1 MMMGWQIGYQTNEV
15 GMDEGHK
22 VRVLVTS
29 ARSPSTV
36 ELDFCVWD
44 TVKHVKRGCE
54 RATSIP
60 VRAQQ
65 LLFLGRE
72 LSNRTTLQ
80 ALLDSQ
86 ISCAPKRLNKHDANR
101 VQCVLE
107 IVLRILPNQV
117 SQFGALLPLSRP
129 KSGNAK
135 KMVERIVSGFNRKL
149 NPQPTPEGLSGS
161 YFLRDRFRNSVA
173 IFKPRLEEPFAPQ
186 NPRGL
191 SGKLETSIHASN
203 ILSGRLY
210 LREAAAF
217 LLDED
222 KLFGVP
228 ETFLA
233 VVDHPFFDENQAS
246 GPSIPGFNSKDSS
259 LTTPQPKVDFHKTN
273 VTLQSSKSR
282 IGSLQ
287 KMMPN
292 NGCISNISI
301 SKISNFE
308 VQKIAILDMR
318 ILNADRNDGNIL
330 FRRRSTKPIQLIP
343 IDHGMS
349 LGSKLALK
357 ASEMVWTSF
366 PQIKKDLDPRL
377 KEFILNLNPERTIK
391 RLSENLD
398 LKPESLAMLEYSEYF
413 LKICVQKGLN
423 IDEMAQIFYRQGDN
437 ETPSHLERLIESVE
451 FLSKTISKSKGI
463 EWYTENNIF
472 DRSARLSGQSLD
484 LLISKMKES
493 PTLVRDIKRKNTVST
508 QTDTKN
514 SEIKTNPISN
524 IPNLYEIGLN
534 KDEMRKSIEICPDFF
549 SPRTFLSKGSPIPK
563 INKNQ
568 NQEVLEFSL
577 DTSMQKSRISQSTKN
592 EDPILILDGTP
603 NPKISNPFRPNSN
616 VQFPIFNHFEKGSSE
631 QINEFEKPPKLPTN
645 IPQICQAFVDSGD
658 LRLDCSKP
666 PTRARRRL
674 YSEQKPKSPEIK
686 QRLLA
691 DPNLN
696 KSLRKSKFFS
706 PNRPSEEQLK
716 LKKFG
721 LDIRPFD
728 ANEDPLSHL
737 ENLRENHNSES
748 TPTDPKEKHQAF
760 LEREKI
766 RLPFRSAQKE
776 EPRKRRGLKRSLSMC
791 ELFNE
796 LNDFR
801 ESSRPNTRMPSAEEF
816 GEIRCQV
823 KTRETRDLEL
833 LQKKKLKMHYFCS
846 SLEQFLCAWMKKRP
860 LTRAKRKYTAPVS
873 IGSL

>member
-1 MMMGWQIGYQTNEV
+1 MMMGRQIGYQTNEV
-15 GMDEGHK
+15 AMDEGH
-22 VRVLVTS
+22 RVTVQVTS
-29 ARSPSTV
+29 ARSHSTV
-36 ELDFCVWD
+36 ELEFCVWD

-86 ISCAPKRLNKHDANR
+86 ISCAPKRLNSLEASK

-129 KSGNAK
+129 KSGAAK

-149 NPQPTPEGLSGS
+149 NPKPTPEGLSGS

-186 NPRGL
+186 NPKGL
-191 SGKLETSIHASN
+191 TGKLETSIHASN

-217 LLDED
+217 LLDEN
-222 KLFGVP
+222 KLFGVS

-233 VVDHPFFDENQAS
+233 VVDHPFFTENQTS
-246 GPSIPGFNSKDSS
+246 PISIPGFATKDNSTKI
-259 LTTPQPKVDFHKTN
+259 PQPKIEFHKTN
-273 VTLQSSKSR
+273 VTLKSDKSR

-330 FRRRSTKPIQLIP
+330 FRRRSSKPIELIP

-357 ASEMVWTSF
+357 ASEMVWTGF
-366 PQIKKDLDPRL
+366 PQIKKEIDPRL
-377 KEFILNLNPERTIK
+377 KKFVLNLNPERTIK
-391 RLSENLD
+391 KLSENLD
-398 LKPESLAMLEYSEYF
+398 LKAESLAMLQYSEYF
-413 LKICVQKGLN
+413 LKICVEKGLK
-423 IDEMAQIFYRQGDN
+423 IDEMAQIFYRQGD
-437 ETPSHLERLIESVE
+437 EESPSHLEKLIESVE
-451 FLSKTISKSKGI
+451 FLSKKISKAKSI
-463 EWYTENNIF
+463 DWYTENKIF

-493 PTLVRDIKRKNTVST
+493 PSQLENLHRKNTDST
-508 QTDTKN
+508 LPEPKMR
-514 SEIKTNPISN
+514 EISNKPISN

-534 KDEMRKSIEICPDFF
+534 KDDMRKSIELCPDFF
-549 SPRTFLSKGSPIPK
+549 SPRTFLSKGSPIP
-563 INKNQ
+563 NKNK
-568 NQEVLEFSL
+568 EVLEFSL
-577 DTSMQKSRISQSTKN
+577 DTSIQKSRISQSTKN

-603 NPKISNPFRPNSN
+603 NPSTSNPFRPNSN
-616 VQFPIFNHFEKGSSE
+616 VQFPLFTHFEKESSE
-631 QINEFEKPPKLPTN
+631 QINEFEKAAKLNSN

-658 LRLDCSKP
+658 LRSHCLNAPK
-666 PTRARRRL
+666 RARRRL
-674 YSEQKPKSPEIK
+674 FSEQKPQTPRAK
-686 QRLLA
+686 QRIA
-691 DPNLN
+691 AHPNIN
-696 KSLRKSKFFS
+696 KSLHKSKFFS
-706 PNRPSEEQLK
+706 PNTPSDPNKEIG
-716 LKKFG
+716 KFDF
-721 LDIRPFD
+721 DIRPFEHTSSSGST
-728 ANEDPLSHL
+728 NPQ
-737 ENLRENHNSES
+737 ENPEPEPNLNDQNKK
-748 TPTDPKEKHQAF
+748 TKTNTKKFFAKEKI
-760 LEREKI
+760 K
-766 RLPFRSAQKE
+766 LPFRSAQKE
-776 EPRKRRGLKRSLSMC
+776 EPHKRRGLKRSLSMC
-791 ELFNE
+791 ELFEE

-801 ESSRPNTRMPSAEEF
+801 ESSKPSARIPSAEEF
-816 GEIRCQV
+816 GEVRCQV

-833 LQKKKLKMHYFCS
+833 LQKNQLKMHFFCS
-846 SLEQFLCAWMKKRP
+846 SLEQFLDAWVKKRP
-860 LTRAKRKYTAPVS
+860 LARAKRKYTAPVS